1 MPAPGSLVSRTS
13 HAVRPGSLSPRQV
26 APLFV
31 IIALINAAA
40 VAARFDL
47 LAAKLPAGA
56 ALGVMLAVVPLL
68 VLGGYFEGRI
78 DYGDTMAELPLWMR
92 IKSVPVKLA
101 FTFGFIYLT
110 CVALQTWDVNIGP
123 LDPTPPASFPPE
135 RRAMWFAIFTAGM
148 FFPFYL
154 AATSLLIP
162 GLRALTWPLRELP
175 AMAGGL
181 LAIVVG
187 GGIGVLVLS
196 AVTSS
201 KIGAFVAAIRDTYKA
216 HPGTAIGISV
226 AATLIPLA
234 VGIVRGRE

>member
-1 MPAPGSLVSRTS
+1 MPDGSLISRTS
-13 HAVRPGSLSPRQV
+13 YAVRPGSLSPRQV
-26 APLFV
+26 APLFA
-31 IIALINAAA
+31 IIALINTAA
-40 VAARFDL
+40 VATRFDL

-68 VLGGYFEGRI
+68 VLGGYFEGRV
-78 DYGDTMAELPLWMR
+78 DYGETLTELPLWMR

-101 FTFGFIYLT
+101 FTFGFVYLT

-123 LDPTPPASFPPE
+123 LDPTPPASFAPE
-135 RRAMWFAIFTAGM
+135 KRAMWFAMFTAGM

-162 GLRALTWPLRELP
+162 GLRALTWPLRKLRP
-175 AMAGGL
+175 IAGGL
-181 LAIVVG
+181 LAILLG
-187 GGIGVLVLS
+187 AGIGVLVLS

-201 KIGAFVAAIRDTYKA
+201 KLGAFIGAIRDTYKA
-216 HPGTAIGISV
+216 HPGAAIGISV

-234 VGIVRGRE
+234 IGIVRGRE

>member
-1 MPAPGSLVSRTS
+1 MPAPGTITSRTS
-13 HAVRPGSLSPRQV
+13 HTARPGSVSPRQV

-31 IIALINAAA
+31 IVALINAAA
-40 VAARFDL
+40 VATRFDL
-47 LAAKLPAGA
+47 IAAKLPGGA

-68 VLGGYFEGRI
+68 VLAGYFEGRI
-78 DYGDTMAELPLWMR
+78 DYGETMTELPLWMR
-92 IKSVPVKLA
+92 IKSVWVKLA

-123 LDPTPPASFPPE
+123 LDPTPPASFPPGK
-135 RRAMWFAIFTAGM
+135 RAMWFAMFTGGM

-154 AATSLLIP
+154 AATALLVP
-162 GLRALTWPLRELP
+162 GLRALTWPLRKLP
-175 AMAGGL
+175 AIAGGL
-181 LAIVVG
+181 GALVLGA
-187 GGIGVLVLS
+187 GIGVLVLA

-201 KIGAFVAAIRDTYKA
+201 TVGAFIGGIRATYKA
-216 HPGTAIGISV
+216 HPGAAIGISL

>member
-1 MPAPGSLVSRTS
+1 MPAPGTLTSRTS
-13 HAVRPGSLSPRQV
+13 EVMKPGALSPRQL

-40 VAARFDL
+40 VATRFDL

-56 ALGVMLAVVPLL
+56 ALGIMLAVVPLL

-78 DYGDTMAELPLWMR
+78 DYGATLADLPLWMR

-110 CVALQTWDVNIGP
+110 CVALQTWNVNIGP
-123 LDPTPPASFPPE
+123 LDPTPPASFPPGK
-135 RRAMWFAIFTAGM
+135 RAMWFAMFTGGM

-162 GLRALTWPLRELP
+162 GLRGVTWPLRKLP
-175 AMAGGL
+175 AFVGGL
-181 LAIVVG
+181 VAIVVG
-187 GGIGVLVLS
+187 AGAGVLVLA

-201 KIGAFVAAIRDTYKA
+201 QLGAFVGAIRDTYKA
-216 HPGTAIGISV
+216 HPVAAIGISL
-226 AATLIPLA
+226 AATLVPLA
-234 VGIVRGRE
+234 VGIVRDRE